1 MPPKR
6 QFTGKFTKKPFKRSY
21 NNNDDVD
28 ASSHKR
34 FKPSAASSSS
44 TATAKSP
51 DGAKHT
57 DEEGNSYWELGG
69 KLRRV
74 TVSEFKGNV
83 LVSVR
88 EYYEKDGKCLPGK
101 KGISMSLDQFN
112 QLIKVLPSIEQAIGQ
127 KSQASVVRPNYT
139 TAAKHD
145 PPKAADPE
153 SEAEGEDNE
162 DQEQK
167 DEEDSDAEDA
177 PPSKKPSSSHKSKS
191 KDAKTVKSKKRQEE
205 TSDEE
210 EEDEEEDEED
220 EAEESEED

>member
-21 NNNDDVD
+21 NNNDDGD
-28 ASSHKR
+28 DSTHKR
-34 FKPSAASSSS
+34 FKPSTASSSN
-44 TATAKSP
+44 ATTKAP
-51 DGAKHT
+51 DGTRHT
-57 DEEGNSYWELGG
+57 DEEGNAYWELGG
-69 KLRRV
+69 KARRV

-88 EYYEKDGKCLPGK
+88 EYYEKDGKYFPGK

-127 KSQASVVRPNYT
+127 KSTAGVVRPNYT

-145 PPKAADPE
+145 APKSADAE
-153 SEAEGEDNE
+153 SGAEDEDEDEADEK
-162 DQEQK
+162 QK
-167 DEEDSDAEDA
+167 YEEEDSDAEDIPA
-177 PPSKKPSSSHKSKS
+177 PKKSKAPKSES
-191 KDAKTVKSKKRQEE
+191 KGDKKSKSKKRQEE
-205 TSDEE
+205 SEDEE
-210 EEDEEEDEED
+210 EEEEEEE